1 MKKKEKEEVMEKFKA
16 GDIKIIV
23 STTVI
28 EVGVNVPNATVM
40 VIEDADR
47 FGLATLHQLRG
58 RVGRGTVKS
67 DCYLIT
73 SGENAPSRRLREL
86 EKSTNGF
93 YLAEV
98 DLKLRGP
105 GEIYGALQHGALDL
119 RIASLSDTKLIA
131 RARKDT
137 NEFLKLGENMLKYK
151 ELMDGISKYQQITT
165 LN

>member
-1 MKKKEKEEVMEKFKA
+1 M
-16 GDIKIIV
+16 
-23 STTVI
+23 
-28 EVGVNVPNATVM
+28 
-40 VIEDADR
+40 
-47 FGLATLHQLRG
+47 
-58 RVGRGTVKS
+58 
-67 DCYLIT
+67 T
-73 SGENAPSRRLREL
+73 SGDYAPSRRLREL
-86 EKSTNGF
+86 EKSTDGF

-131 RARKDT
+131 KARKDT
-137 NEFLKLGENMLKYK
+137 DEFLKLGENMLKYK